1 MRASRCLAVAGLL
14 AVTLS
19 ACGTP
24 RAGAAATVGD
34 ERITTSELHA
44 VVQRSLADPSAE
56 QTVGADK
63 PGYERSVLA
72 RMIQHLV
79 LVKAAEE
86 TGVTVDGA
94 TVDEAFDTFAAQLG
108 GEAAL
113 RSEALKAGIAAADL
127 RDAISDAAL
136 RDAIADRLTAS
147 IAIPREILAQQYQA
161 NIAQYDKVHSAHI
174 LVATLAQAQQ
184 ILARVKADPE
194 SFPSFAARF
203 SQDTSNKAQGGDLGF
218 QGRGALEKP
227 FEDAIFAA
235 KPGSFVIA
243 KTSFGFHVIHVI
255 ERKTVTLAQARTQ
268 LRRTLLGQQRAEA
281 LAALLDKTAKA
292 LKVHVNPRF
301 GSWDPSTEGVIA
313 TVLCPGTAISSPSPR
328 PDDSGG
334 AAPTP
339 TASPDC

>member
-63 PGYERSVLA
+63 PGFERSVLA

-108 GEAAL
+108 GEAA
-113 RSEALKAGIAAADL
+113 
-127 RDAISDAAL
+127 
-136 RDAIADRLTAS
+136 
-147 IAIPREILAQQYQA
+147 
-161 NIAQYDKVHSAHI
+161 
-174 LVATLAQAQQ
+174 
-184 ILARVKADPE
+184 
-194 SFPSFAARF
+194 
-203 SQDTSNKAQGGDLGF
+203 
-218 QGRGALEKP
+218 
-227 FEDAIFAA
+227 
-235 KPGSFVIA
+235 
-243 KTSFGFHVIHVI
+243 
-255 ERKTVTLAQARTQ
+255 
-268 LRRTLLGQQRAEA
+268 
-281 LAALLDKTAKA
+281 
-292 LKVHVNPRF
+292 
-301 GSWDPSTEGVIA
+301 
-313 TVLCPGTAISSPSPR
+313 
-328 PDDSGG
+328 
-334 AAPTP
+334 
-339 TASPDC
+339 